1 MGRLLA
7 KLGKSRQRTWR
18 RAPRQH
24 TSGTV
29 ISSTVQVPAQLPLVI
44 YSYSVDGT
52 VFRGQRVRAADEP
65 CDSATATVARY
76 PAGASVVVYYDPSNP
91 SDALLEP

>member
-1 MGRLLA
+1 MSSWIT
-7 KLGKSRQRTWR
+7 KLGSSRRGGWR

-29 ISSTVQVPAQLPLVI
+29 ISSTVQVPAQVPLVI
-44 YSYSVDGT
+44 YSYSVDGE
-52 VFRGQRVRAADEP
+52 VFRCQRVRSADEGG
-65 CDSATATVARY
+65 DSAAATVARY
-76 PAGASVVVYYDPSNP
+76 PAGASVVVYYDPRNP

>member
-1 MGRLLA
+1 MSAWIA
-7 KLGKSRQRTWR
+7 KLGTTRLALRR

-29 ISSTVQVPAQLPLVI
+29 ISSTVQVPAQVPLVI
-44 YSYSVDGT
+44 YSYSVGGT

-65 CDSATATVARY
+65 SDTAAATVARY
-76 PAGASVVVYYDPSNP
+76 PAGAPVVVYYDPTNP